1 MGGRGRG
8 RGLCHLRLQLY
19 GHDGGKE
26 DKDLLEWS
34 GQLTGQRHLAQHSA
48 FSTANFLPIAV
59 MLKSIYGNRPSP
71 PILGP

>member
-48 FSTANFLPIAV
+48 FST
-59 MLKSIYGNRPSP
+59 GNQISFPSSSCLNLYME
-71 PILGP
+71 IGRLLRS